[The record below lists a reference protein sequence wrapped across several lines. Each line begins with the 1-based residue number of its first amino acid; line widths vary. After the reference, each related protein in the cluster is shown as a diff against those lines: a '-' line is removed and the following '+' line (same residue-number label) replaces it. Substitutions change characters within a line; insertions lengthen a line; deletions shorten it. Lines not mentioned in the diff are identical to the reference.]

1 MFYKGTAGVD
11 VNSVEILE
19 TVKPGDD
26 IMIEADSTVSWKA
39 GLMQQAWMDEDPREV
54 ARVDSTDTVTT
65 VPYFGPGNTTD
76 ENLMRPVVWV
86 RQTEDRIINEQEVA
100 KDREIYEPNIY
111 PSAYLIKTVGVGSTA
126 IYVDNIRPF
135 FDPNNESGISLSFQ
149 DKISFIGQES
159 KIGAAAT
166 ATVSTG
172 GTISAI
178 TITDGGVGYTT
189 ATVSIG
195 ATNSS
200 QGGVGIGTTWTAYG
214 AVTISAGGTIS
225 GIAVTSG
232 GYGYSPV
239 ETPQVLISPPASV
252 DEVDS
257 VSSYVGD
264 SGVIVGFG
272 TTTSNQIVFDLHI
285 PYDSYLRQPT
295 YVGTGLSLSSLSVN
309 DYFIIQ
315 DSNVGIAT
323 TSIISLDGSNTY
335 GIGTHFVDNVY
346 KVTAAVSIS
355 TSILG
360 ISTYVRRVTVGV
372 GSTPAGWYGTVG
384 IRTSDFYGNYSWG
397 LITLPSRA
405 GINSFQCY
413 TLDGVGVAASSI
425 TDTVGSTVA
434 ISTAVSGTGIH
445 TSAVVQR
452 YKPLKY
458 KNYT

>member
-1 MFYKGTAGVD
+1 
-11 VNSVEILE
+11 
-19 TVKPGDD
+19 
-26 IMIEADSTVSWKA
+26 
-39 GLMQQAWMDEDPREV
+39 
-54 ARVDSTDTVTT
+54 
-65 VPYFGPGNTTD
+65 
-76 ENLMRPVVWV
+76 MRPVVWV
-86 RQTEDRIINEQEVA
+86 RQTEDRIINEQEVG
-100 KDREIYEPNIY
+100 KDRELYEPNIY
-111 PSAYLIKTVGVGSTA
+111 PSAYVIKTVGVGSTA

-135 FDPNNESGISLSFQ
+135 FDPNNESGISLAFQ
-149 DKISFIGQES
+149 DKITFIGQET
-159 KIGAAAT
+159 KIAAAAT
-166 ATVSTG
+166 ATVSTA

-178 TITDGGVGYTT
+178 TVTDGGVGYTT

-195 ATNSS
+195 ATGAL

-214 AVTISAGGTIS
+214 AVTIGAGGTIS

-232 GYGYSPV
+232 GWGYSNQ
-239 ETPQVLISPPASV
+239 ETPQVLISPPAAV
-252 DEVDS
+252 DEVDP

-309 DYFIIQ
+309 DYFIIK

-355 TSILG
+355 TSVLG

-434 ISTAVSGTGIH
+434 ISTAVPGTGIH

-458 KNYT
+458 KNYTT